1 MSDAQLV
8 SKRTSH
14 WRSGLR
20 GPNPR
25 KRLGRPRLTR
35 RSTLPQSGVAPVV
48 CAANATP
55 ARYRI
60 HHADQRRSL
69 TVPRAITHGSCI
81 PCPVGIRSCA
91 REYLGTHTEPVC
103 SRRCLRRRR
112 IGLPSSPVRTR
123 WDTPSTSRPARNV
136 DQTCY
141 RRPCSL
147 RHVIRLE
154 LGVGTAADLDPAIA
168 MRGLIDLT

>member
-1 MSDAQLV
+1 MSNAQLV

-25 KRLGRPRLTR
+25 KRLGRPRLIR
-35 RSTLPQSGVAPVV
+35 RSTLPQSGVAPVI

-60 HHADQRRSL
+60 HHADQRQSL
-69 TVPRAITHGSCI
+69 TVSRAITLGSCI
-81 PCPVGIRSCA
+81 PCPVASQRYGIRPCA

-112 IGLPSSPVRTR
+112 IGLPCSPVRTVGIR
-123 WDTPSTSRPARNV
+123 GQPPALRAMWIRHAIGGLVACYTSSAWSLAWTLLPTWTRPL
-136 DQTCY
+136 QC
-141 RRPCSL
+141 
-147 RHVIRLE
+147 
-154 LGVGTAADLDPAIA
+154 AA
-168 MRGLIDLT
+168 